1 MFLRPRIRRR
11 FGTIA
16 ALALATALPVFGGSV
31 KTDACRLLTGAEIA
45 RVQAGPV
52 VETKATG
59 RPTGGFVILD
69 CFYRV
74 EPFEKSV
81 SLEVTRRGKG
91 ASAQN
96 PRARWEKMFRGEGD
110 DPAEDRS
117 AEKEEKRAEPRPVPG
132 VGDEAFWM
140 SNPVSGALY
149 VLKGSSYL
157 RISVGG
163 GDAES
168 VKIEKTIGLARH
180 ALGRL

>member
-11 FGTIA
+11 SGTIA
-16 ALALATALPVFGGSV
+16 ALALATALPLFGASG
-31 KTDACRLLTGAEIA
+31 KTDACRLLTAAEIA

-81 SLEVTRRGKG
+81 SLEVTRPGKG

-96 PRARWEKMFRGEGD
+96 PQARWEKMFRGED
-110 DPAEDRS
+110 ESAEDR
-117 AEKEEKRAEPRPVPG
+117 AEEKGEKRVEPRPVAG

-140 SNPVSGALY
+140 SNPVNGALY

-168 VKIEKTIGLARH
+168 AKIEKTIALARH
-180 ALGRL
+180 ALRRL